1 MKQGFYSFHFH
12 LARANYRFKEI
23 PIRRYCQVLLIYI
36 LLQICDPE
44 SIRIIFIRRKYHR
57 FRILLF

>member
-44 SIRIIFIRRKYHR
+44 SIRIIFI
-57 FRILLF
+57 